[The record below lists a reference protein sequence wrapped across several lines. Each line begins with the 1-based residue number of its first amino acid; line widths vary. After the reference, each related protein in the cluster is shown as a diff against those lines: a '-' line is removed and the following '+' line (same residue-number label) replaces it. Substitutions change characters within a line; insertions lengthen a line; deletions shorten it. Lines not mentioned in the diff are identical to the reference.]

1 MNVMMSHCA
10 PCIGANR
17 IQGTKSRKYILI
29 TLAVFVNVISNFFAK
44 LKVIKK
50 KRLRKTVSDCYF
62 MDSCACGFETRGFAS
77 HGSCVTHH
85 ASPLACVLRRTAYRQ
100 KFPISFALWAC
111 FLDFCH
117 KTVSPR

>member
-1 MNVMMSHCA
+1 MMSHCA
-10 PCIGANR
+10 PFIGANR

-62 MDSCACGFETRGFAS
+62 MDSCAWAS
-77 HGSCVTHH
+77 KLE
-85 ASPLACVLRRTAYRQ
+85 ALPLKQSRHDGTFHLM
-100 KFPISFALWAC
+100 K
-111 FLDFCH
+111 
-117 KTVSPR
+117 